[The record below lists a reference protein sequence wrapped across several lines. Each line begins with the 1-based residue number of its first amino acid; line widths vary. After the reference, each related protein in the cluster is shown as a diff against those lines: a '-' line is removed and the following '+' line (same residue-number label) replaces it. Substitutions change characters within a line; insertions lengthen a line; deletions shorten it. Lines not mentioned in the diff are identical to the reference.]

1 MPNMILMKL
10 CQLYKRQ
17 LKYWTL
23 TFQAAWKIFVL
34 SIQALEALNKKDLTE
49 IKSYTKPPD
58 LVEMVMRAVMI
69 LRNSEPSWTEAK
81 RQLGNYQWPQW
92 KGGEIDTCFDSTAVS
107 TYLCVQSVKNK
118 LGSLCSTWKVFKIL
132 FDNIV
137 AVVDRGLLQC
147 F

>member
-1 MPNMILMKL
+1 MILMKL

-17 LKYWTL
+17 LKYRTL

-81 RQLGNYQWPQW
+81 RQLGKYQ
-92 KGGEIDTCFDSTAVS
+92 
-107 TYLCVQSVKNK
+107 
-118 LGSLCSTWKVFKIL
+118 
-132 FDNIV
+132 
-137 AVVDRGLLQC
+137 
-147 F
+147 